1 MFHSLHWV
9 PTDSLFESGDGDI
22 VSDVLPID
30 VGADDLGSNGGERL
44 HPIVSE
50 HETCSEIP

>member
-1 MFHSLHWV
+1 VFHSLHWV